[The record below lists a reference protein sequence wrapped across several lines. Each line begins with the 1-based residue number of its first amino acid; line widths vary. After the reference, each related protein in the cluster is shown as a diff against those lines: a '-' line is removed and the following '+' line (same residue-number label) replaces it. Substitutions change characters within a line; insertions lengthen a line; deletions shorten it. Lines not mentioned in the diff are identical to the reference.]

1 MKKSKVS
8 SWAGM
13 TAAIIIA
20 GIFIIGN
27 IQNSIRKPD
36 KNTLIFEGDN
46 QAEAWIDIVI
56 QGEDGIM
63 YLGNMLLKDSAPTML
78 DVVKTINDCDK
89 GVLIDVDNNG
99 IIIAVNEYGNGKTHH
114 WNIYINNNKTPQN
127 DVNTIKVND
136 YNGITLRFE

>member
-1 MKKSKVS
+1 MKKPKVS
-8 SWAGM
+8 SWAGI

-36 KNTLIFEGDN
+36 KSTLIFEGDN

-63 YLGNMLLKDSAPTML
+63 YLGNMLLKDSTPTML

-99 IIIAVNEYGNGKTHH
+99 IIIAVNEYRNGKTHH
-114 WNIYINNNKTPQN
+114 FNIYINNRKMPQS
-127 DVNTIKVND
+127 DVNTIKVNYYD
-136 YNGITLRFE
+136 GITLRFE